1 MAFVPGIPNVQK
13 SSSLASIA
21 AFAGG
26 LINIWRTTG
35 KPSLTAFTKGANVMS
50 RLYIEDSILRDDIC
64 VPLVGTLNQL
74 YVSYILAALNL
85 DTMCA
90 NGRTVREQFEL
101 VATENY
107 DIIDE
112 ILTNFGKNSVEY
124 SNEETVV
131 QLEPNTQRLP
141 VGRVIELTMT
151 GYTVLPATT
160 KKTDKEVFDDAFD
173 VEKTYHPTIETTENG
188 ERRTSGGTSTS
199 EMRYDKNG
207 NLINVKNTWQKDNV
221 TQASTDKKTTN
232 RGKEITSTDRKRSR
246 TSETETEEHG
256 TTFQFK
262 AYLYV
267 QLIPYVLTPDVVSG
281 YIGANF
287 APPVSRRWTKF
298 KAGEISFWKDF
309 ILARDIIRKQKKIL
323 KQDKHGII
331 LSMMQKQRSSLYAWW
346 EGLLGLMTQDR
357 NGHNPY
363 GVRGMSHN
371 LANTMLITSKA
382 TFDRTCRELGL
393 NFDNW
398 TQRQKFFNKTWSMLI
413 CVVDPLYNTVEMYFN
428 GVDMKGS
435 YNFAMINKVG
445 AKGQDNFDLKEV
457 MSAFSQGLTPKF

>member
-1 MAFVPGIPNVQK
+1 MAFVPHIPK
-13 SSSLASIA
+13 LTSLAAIA
-21 AFAGG
+21 ATLGG
-26 LINIWRTTG
+26 LVDVYRTTA
-35 KPSLTAFTKGANVMS
+35 KPSLTAYTKGANVMS

-112 ILTNFGKNSVEY
+112 IMNNFGKTGVEY

-141 VGRVIELTMT
+141 VGRIIELTMN
-151 GYTVLPATT
+151 GYTVLPNTVKVTQGDEYEDPFNQTKISGPTT
-160 KKTDKEVFDDAFD
+160 TTSGPSTSVNAKGQVMADGKVAWD
-173 VEKTYHPTIETTENG
+173 PTNPDTRIQRTWPGTQTTTRGNETT
-188 ERRTSGGTSTS
+188 T
-199 EMRYDKNG
+199 
-207 NLINVKNTWQKDNV
+207 
-221 TQASTDKKTTN
+221 TDMKHKKIGKREETTN
-232 RGKEITSTDRKRSR
+232 
-246 TSETETEEHG
+246 G
-256 TTFQFK
+256 TTYQFK

-309 ILARDIIRKQKKIL
+309 VLARDIIRKQKKIL
-323 KQDKHGII
+323 KQDKNGII
-331 LSMMQKQRSSLYAWW
+331 LNMMSKQRSSLFAWW
-346 EGLLGLMTQDR
+346 EGILGLVTQDNR
-357 NGHNPY
+357 GHNPY
-363 GVRGMSHN
+363 GLRNMSHN

-382 TFDRTCRELGL
+382 TFDRTCRDLGL

-413 CVVDPLYNTVEMYFN
+413 CVVDPLYNTVDMYFN
-428 GVDMKGS
+428 GVDVKGS

-457 MSAFSQGLTPKF
+457 MTAFSQGLTPKF

>member
-1 MAFVPGIPNVQK
+1 MAFVPHIPK
-13 SSSLASIA
+13 LTGLAAIA
-21 AFAGG
+21 AAIGG
-26 LINIWRTTG
+26 VVDIYRKTG
-35 KPSLTAFTKGANVMS
+35 KPSLTAYTKGANVMS

-112 ILTNFGKNSVEY
+112 ILTNFGKTGVEY

-141 VGRVIELTMT
+141 VGRVIEITMNGYNVLNTEKNTT
-151 GYTVLPATT
+151 GDEYEDPYKVV
-160 KKTDKEVFDDAFD
+160 K
-173 VEKTYHPTIETTENG
+173 ENG
-188 ERRTSGGTSTS
+188 KRTQSGGTATS
-199 EMRYDKNG
+199 EMKYDKDG
-207 NLINVKNTWQKDNV
+207 NLVNVRNTYPMNSTTTAENDV
-221 TQASTDKKTTN
+221 TTTGDKHKKI
-232 RGKEITSTDRKRSR
+232 GKKEISQNIASY
-246 TSETETEEHG
+246 
-256 TTFQFK
+256 QFK

-309 ILARDIIRKQKKIL
+309 VLARDIIRKQKKIL

-331 LSMMQKQRSSLYAWW
+331 LNMMSKQRSSLFSWW
-346 EGLLGLMTQDR
+346 EGILGLVTSDA
-357 NGHNPY
+357 NGHNPV
-363 GVRGMSHN
+363 GIRSMSHN

-393 NFDNW
+393 NFENW
-398 TQRQKFFNKTWSMLI
+398 TQRQKFFNKTWSMLV
-413 CVVDPLYNTVEMYFN
+413 CVVDPLYNTVDMYFN
-428 GVDMKGS
+428 GVDVKGS

-457 MSAFSQGLTPKF
+457 MTAFSQGLTPKF

>member
-1 MAFVPGIPNVQK
+1 MAFVPEIPNVQK

-151 GYTVLPATT
+151 GYTVLPSTT
-160 KKTDKEVFDDAFD
+160 K
-173 VEKTYHPTIETTENG
+173 TTEKEEWEDPSTTTTTHGKTTTTTGHYNQPMPAG
-188 ERRTSGGTSTS
+188 GVGPLGRRTWESRVEVTKTN
-199 EMRYDKNG
+199 R
-207 NLINVKNTWQKDNV
+207 DNDV
-221 TQASTDKKTTN
+221 ATHDKKHSKT
-232 RGKEITSTDRKRSR
+232 KE
-246 TSETETEEHG
+246 EVTETNG

-331 LSMMQKQRSSLYAWW
+331 LSMMQQQRSSLYAWW
-346 EGLLGLMTQDR
+346 EGLLGLMTQNG

>member
-1 MAFVPGIPNVQK
+1 MAYIPHLTGLAALAQK
-13 SSSLASIA
+13 VGDVIDTYQTVA
-21 AFAGG
+21 
-26 LINIWRTTG
+26 RT
-35 KPSLTAFTKGANVMS
+35 SLTSYTKTANVMS
-50 RLYIEDSILRDDIC
+50 RLYIEDSIMRDDIC

-85 DTMCA
+85 ETKCA

-112 ILTNFGKNSVEY
+112 ILNNFGKTGCTY

-151 GYTVLPATT
+151 GVTALKAESTVVKTGGDTKTTEATSPTT
-160 KKTDKEVFDDAFD
+160 KVVTALRRDKDNNPIIGPDGKPIHDTRTTEKGTKGS
-173 VEKTYHPTIETTENG
+173 EKTTTQMNTTDTTKGYHE
-188 ERRTSGGTSTS
+188 ST
-199 EMRYDKNG
+199 Y
-207 NLINVKNTWQKDNV
+207 
-221 TQASTDKKTTN
+221 
-232 RGKEITSTDRKRSR
+232 
-246 TSETETEEHG
+246 
-256 TTFQFK
+256 QFK

-331 LSMMQKQRSSLYAWW
+331 LGMMAKQRSSLYHWW
-346 EGLLGLMTQDR
+346 EGILSLVTAGQ
-357 NGHNPY
+357 GQSIK
-363 GVRGMSHN
+363 GIRGMSHN
-371 LANTMLITSKA
+371 LANTILITSKA
-382 TFDRTCRELGL
+382 TFDRTCRELGM
-393 NFDNW
+393 NFENA
-398 TQRQKFFNKTWSMLI
+398 TQRQKFFNKTWSMI
-413 CVVDPLYNTVEMYFN
+413 VCVVDPLYNTVDMYFN
-428 GVDMKGS
+428 GVDYKGS

>member
-1 MAFVPGIPNVQK
+1 MAFVPHIPK
-13 SSSLASIA
+13 LTGLAAIA
-21 AFAGG
+21 AAIGG
-26 LINIWRTTG
+26 VVDIYRKTG
-35 KPSLTAFTKGANVMS
+35 KPSLTAYTKGANVMS

-112 ILTNFGKNSVEY
+112 ILTNFGKTGVEY

-141 VGRVIELTMT
+141 VGRVIEITMN
-151 GYTVLPATT
+151 GYNVLNTEKNTISDEFEDPTT
-160 KKTDKEVFDDAFD
+160 QT
-173 VEKTYHPTIETTENG
+173 
-188 ERRTSGGTSTS
+188 RTSGPSTS
-199 EMRYDKNG
+199 VNAKGQIAKDGKIAWDPTNPDTKVTR
-207 NLINVKNTWQKDNV
+207 TWQG
-221 TQASTDKKTTN
+221 TQTTTTSMTHKQIGKKEVSQNIASY
-232 RGKEITSTDRKRSR
+232 
-246 TSETETEEHG
+246 
-256 TTFQFK
+256 QFK

-309 ILARDIIRKQKKIL
+309 VLARDIIRKQKKIL

-331 LSMMQKQRSSLYAWW
+331 LSMMSKQRSSLFAWW
-346 EGLLGLMTQDR
+346 EGILGLVTSDA
-357 NGHNPY
+357 NGHNPV
-363 GVRGMSHN
+363 GIRSMSHN

-393 NFDNW
+393 NFENW

-413 CVVDPLYNTVEMYFN
+413 CVVDPLYNTVDMYFN
-428 GVDMKGS
+428 GVDVKGS

-457 MSAFSQGLTPKF
+457 MTAFSQGLTPKF